1 MKKSMIMKIL
11 TVCAC
16 AAVSVLTLASCTF
29 SSTARVAY
37 VDDLY
42 DTDGK
47 STAAL
52 SAREPRES
60 RRQTQVYVDNL
71 DFDNYYPGMIEQSLT
86 GTVDSAYLPAEER
99 VTVNNYIISG
109 DYNEGF
115 SNGYAQ
121 GYSDGWGWRPSW
133 YGWGG
138 YTAWYRPGW
147 SLSLGWGYPWYGYW
161 NDPWWGPAWSW
172 YNPWY
177 SPWYNPWYGPGYTPW
192 YDPWWG
198 WGGGHHHWVG
208 GGYDRGVIYGS
219 GRRDNVL
226 SGGQGL
232 AGGSYRRPS
241 VSGYNGS
248 YGGSSAGSYNGSGR
262 RPSSSGVV
270 SGGTS
275 GIAGGRGT
283 SIYGGG
289 VRDSYGSGS
298 SIGSGRNNTDYRG
311 NSGGVRTPVSPS
323 RSYDNGSSFG
333 RSGTGSYGG
342 NAGGGSYG
350 GGVSRGGA
358 SYGSG
363 TSYGGGRR

>member
-1 MKKSMIMKIL
+1 MKIL
-11 TVCAC
+11 TGCAC

-47 STAAL
+47 NTAAL
-52 SAREPRES
+52 PAREQREPR
-60 RRQTQVYVDNL
+60 RQAPVYVDDL

-86 GTVDSAYLPAEER
+86 STVDSAYVPANER
-99 VTVNNYIISG
+99 VTVNNYIVSG

-115 SNGYAQ
+115 SSGYSQ

-138 YTAWYRPGW
+138 YTSWYRPGW
-147 SLSLGWGYPWYGYW
+147 SISLGWGYPWYGYW
-161 NDPWWGPAWSW
+161 NDPWYWPTWSW
-172 YNPWY
+172 G
-177 SPWYNPWYGPGYTPW
+177 SPWYNPWYGPWYNPWNDPWHNPW

-198 WGGGHHHWVG
+198 WDYPWIGNGH
-208 GGYDRGVIYGS
+208 DRGVIYGS

-226 SGGQGL
+226 SGGSQGF
-232 AGGSYRRPS
+232 AGSSYRRPS
-241 VSGYNGS
+241 VSGYNGGNVGN
-248 YGGSSAGSYNGSGR
+248 YGGSSSGSYNGSGR
-262 RPSSSGVV
+262 RPSSGVI

-289 VRDSYGSGS
+289 GRDSYGSGS
-298 SIGSGRNNTDYRG
+298 SVNSGRNDTNYRG
-311 NSGGVRTPVSPS
+311 NSGGVRTPANQS
-323 RSYDNGSSFG
+323 RGYDNGSSFG
-333 RSGTGSYGG
+333 RGSVGSYGG
-342 NAGGGSYG
+342 GSSVGSYGGGASRGGGSYG
-350 GGVSRGGA
+350 G
-358 SYGSG
+358 G